1 MSVFD
6 MYDFD
11 MAIFETSN
19 LINGLNNFVNLDNP
33 GLFDIWGKLNC
44 CVCKIDYER
53 ACLYPF

>member
-19 LINGLNNFVNLDNP
+19 LINGLNNIVNLDYP
-33 GLFDIWGKLNC
+33 GVFYI
-44 CVCKIDYER
+44 
-53 ACLYPF
+53 

>member
-19 LINGLNNFVNLDNP
+19 LINGLNNIVNLDYP
-33 GLFDIWGKLNC
+33 GLFDI
-44 CVCKIDYER
+44 
-53 ACLYPF
+53 